1 MSYNEYSKTR
11 LELKLLYRKSAYG
24 EIIGEII
31 SFIVIYF

>member
-1 MSYNEYSKTR
+1 MCLSYYEYSKTR

-31 SFIVIYF
+31 RFIL